1 LIGYLRRLILRNLVS
16 PYGLAMA
23 SCCLFIFAWAFPPG
37 FYTRYALEP
46 DLLHRN
52 TTVLVF
58 FSICVAAFLSGVRL
72 MGFRGDTDPVWVRP
86 KLQFRSDSV
95 LMYLLV
101 PLVLTGAF
109 CFIYLVLITGS
120 INFVALVFSRQGDVI
135 KQSITGRPATGYWGS
150 TLFLLTAALWWAA
163 YRSTQV
169 KLNGTSKRIYRVVF
183 LSCFAVDGMTC
194 LATFDRTNLMPL
206 LAGIAV
212 IYFFFKT
219 SGSGVKLVRLA
230 LSSFLAVLAI
240 LSAFVALQIA
250 RGSAR
255 VDGVIASVFGYTIV
269 SYNRLAALM
278 LGVMHYAYRGKGGYL
293 VAFLTENE
301 RFHAIREQMG
311 LPNSYQL
318 WLSEFP
324 SVQMSGLNS
333 AYNWAGVFGYL
344 YSDVGWWTPLYLC
357 AAGIIAGFLWSRF
370 RAGTT
375 FGIVLYPWMAFWIL
389 FWFGWNLLLDARG
402 VVLIEAS
409 VLFFIYDR
417 LNLAPARLASPASTA
432 VLSSWE
438 PVRSLS
444 DSSRKGFD

>member
-1 LIGYLRRLILRNLVS
+1 LILRNLVS

-23 SCCLFIFAWAFPPG
+23 SSCLFLFAWIFPPG
-37 FYTRYALEP
+37 IYTRYILEP
-46 DLLHRN
+46 DLLHHN
-52 TTVLVF
+52 VVVLVF
-58 FSICVAAFLSGVRL
+58 FTICVAAFLSGVRL
-72 MGFRGDTDPVWVRP
+72 MSFLGATDPMCAP
-86 KLQFRSDSV
+86 PNLQFRSDSR
-95 LMYLLV
+95 LTYLLM
-101 PLVLTGAF
+101 PLVLSGAF
-109 CFIYLVLITGS
+109 CFIYLVLITGT

-135 KQSITGRPATGYWGS
+135 KQSITGGPATGYWGS

-163 YRSTQV
+163 YRSSQIEL
-169 KLNGTSKRIYRVVF
+169 KGTAKKVYYVVF
-183 LSCFAVDGMTC
+183 LSCFAVDVMTC
-194 LATFDRTNLMPL
+194 LATFDRTNLIPL
-206 LAGIAV
+206 LAGLSA
-212 IYFFFKT
+212 IYLFFKT
-219 SGSGVKLVRLA
+219 RGPGVKLVRLA
-230 LSSFLAVLAI
+230 LSGFIAGLAI

-255 VDGVIASVFGYTIV
+255 VDGVIASLLGYTIV

-278 LGVMHYAYRGKGGYL
+278 LGVMHYAYRGKGAYL

-333 AYNWAGVFGYL
+333 AYNWASVFGYL
-344 YSDVGWWTPLYLC
+344 YSDLGWWTPLYLC
-357 AAGIIAGFLWSRF
+357 AAGIVAGFLWSRF
-370 RAGTT
+370 RAGAT

-409 VLFFIYDR
+409 VLLSIYDR
-417 LNLAPARLASPASTA
+417 LNLVPALHAAPAPAA

-438 PVRSLS
+438 AVRPFSNGN
-444 DSSRKGFD
+444 RKGFE